1 MAIDVTTALY
11 LLAAAVV
18 AVVLRLYDTPKTTV
32 IVDGK
37 IQWDIILPV
46 AAGAVI
52 AAPVGAWIL
61 GLNVL
66 IPAGFA
72 AIVAVAYTW
81 MAAVKALLNVAKP
94 EQPA

>member
-1 MAIDVTTALY
+1 MVAIELMTALY
-11 LLAAAVV
+11 LLAAAAI
-18 AVVLRLYDTPKTTV
+18 AVVLRLYDTPKTV
-32 IVDGK
+32 VVVDGK

-46 AAGAVI
+46 AVGAII

-66 IPAGFA
+66 VPVGFA
-72 AIVAVAYTW
+72 AIVAVAYTG

-94 EQPA
+94 E